1 MYKERSFIDYLQEIR
16 IRIIRIVLAVV
27 LVTILCMTLTI
38 NMFDFNGYKI
48 PFPYPDPSNNIA
60 IQVIITMKENLL
72 PENVTLIQVAPGQAF
87 FAQIYVAVI
96 LGIIMAMPFIVREFV
111 AFIGPG
117 LYQHEKATVKKVTIY
132 AIGLFAIGSLFSYF
146 IVVPYIL
153 EFLYIYGESIGIST
167 FFEITEFI
175 PFVMHLLIAFG
186 LSYQLPIIMWATTVS
201 EMVEPR
207 FWRNNLRYFIIIIAI
222 FSAIITPDGSGVTM
236 WFIAGP
242 MLLLYVLGIL
252 LIERKIKRVSPKLA

>member
-27 LVTILCMTLTI
+27 LVTILCTTLTI
-38 NMFDFNGYKI
+38 NVFDFNGYKI

-96 LGIIMAMPFIVREFV
+96 LGIIMTMPFIVREFV

-186 LSYQLPIIMWATTVS
+186 LSYQLPIIMWASTVS

>member
-16 IRIIRIVLAVV
+16 IRIFRIVLAVV
-27 LVTILCMTLTI
+27 LVTVLCMTLTI
-38 NMFDFNGYKI
+38 NMLDFNGYKI
-48 PFPYPDPSNNIA
+48 PLPYPDPSNNIA
-60 IQVIITMKENLL
+60 IQLIITMKENLL

-87 FAQIYVAVI
+87 FAQIYVAAI

-153 EFLYIYGESIGIST
+153 EFLYLYGESIGIST
-167 FFEITEFI
+167 FFEITEFV

-186 LSYQLPIIMWATTVS
+186 LSYQLPIIMWASTVS
-201 EMVEPR
+201 EIVEPR
-207 FWRNNLRYFIIIIAI
+207 FWRNNLRYVIIIIAI

-252 LIERKIKRVSPKLA
+252 LIERKTKRISPKLA

>member
-38 NMFDFNGYKI
+38 NIFDFNGYKI

-87 FAQIYVAVI
+87 FAQIYVAVV

>member
-27 LVTILCMTLTI
+27 LVTVLCMTLTI
-38 NMFDFNGYKI
+38 NMLDFNGYKI

-60 IQVIITMKENLL
+60 IQLIITMKENLL
-72 PENVTLIQVAPGQAF
+72 PENVTLIQIAPGQAF
-87 FAQIYVAVI
+87 FAQIYVAAI
-96 LGIIMAMPFIVREFV
+96 LGIIMAMPFIIREFV

-146 IVVPYIL
+146 MVVPYIL
-153 EFLYIYGESIGIST
+153 EFLYLYGESIGIST
-167 FFEITEFI
+167 FFEITEFV

-186 LSYQLPIIMWATTVS
+186 LSYQFPIIMWASTVS

-207 FWRNNLRYFIIIIAI
+207 FWRNNLRYVIIIIAI

-252 LIERKIKRVSPKLA
+252 LIERKTKRISPKLA

>member
-1 MYKERSFIDYLQEIR
+1 MYKERSFINYLQEIR
-16 IRIIRIVLAVV
+16 TRIIRIVLAVV

-146 IVVPYIL
+146 MVVPYIL

-186 LSYQLPIIMWATTVS
+186 LSYQLPIIMWASTVS

-252 LIERKIKRVSPKLA
+252 LIERKIKRISPKLA

>member
-27 LVTILCMTLTI
+27 LVTVLCMTLTI
-38 NMFDFNGYKI
+38 NMLDFNGYKI

-60 IQVIITMKENLL
+60 IQLIITMKENLL

-87 FAQIYVAVI
+87 FAQIYVAAI

-146 IVVPYIL
+146 MVVPYIL
-153 EFLYIYGESIGIST
+153 EFLYLYGESIGIST
-167 FFEITEFI
+167 FFEITEFV

-186 LSYQLPIIMWATTVS
+186 LSYQLPIIMWASTVS

-207 FWRNNLRYFIIIIAI
+207 FWRNNLRYVIIIIAI

-252 LIERKIKRVSPKLA
+252 LIERKTKRISPKLA

>member
-27 LVTILCMTLTI
+27 LVTILCTTLTI

-117 LYQHEKATVKKVTIY
+117 LYQHEKTTVKKVTIY
-132 AIGLFAIGSLFSYF
+132 AIGL
-146 IVVPYIL
+146 
-153 EFLYIYGESIGIST
+153 
-167 FFEITEFI
+167 FEITEFI

-186 LSYQLPIIMWATTVS
+186 LAYQLPIIMWATTVS

-252 LIERKIKRVSPKLA
+252 LIER

>member
-117 LYQHEKATVKKVTIY
+117 LYQHEKTTVKKVTIY

-146 IVVPYIL
+146 MVVPYIL

-186 LSYQLPIIMWATTVS
+186 LSYQLPIIMWASTVS

-252 LIERKIKRVSPKLA
+252 LIERKIKRISPKLA

>member
-1 MYKERSFIDYLQEIR
+1 MYRERSFMDYLQEIR
-16 IRIIRIVLAVV
+16 IRIIRIVLAVAS
-27 LVTILCMTLTI
+27 VTILCMTLTI
-38 NMFDFNGYKI
+38 IKLNFNGYKI
-48 PFPYPDPSNNIA
+48 PFLYPDPSNNIA

-96 LGIIMAMPFIVREFV
+96 LGIILSMPFIVREFV

-117 LYQHEKATVKKVTIY
+117 LYQHEKSTIKKITIY
-132 AIGLFAIGSLFSYF
+132 AVGLFAIGSLFSYF

-153 EFLYIYGESIGIST
+153 EFLYLYGESIGIST
-167 FFEITEFI
+167 FFEITEFV

-186 LSYQLPIIMWATTVS
+186 LSYQLPIIMWASTVS

-207 FWRNNLRYFIIIIAI
+207 FWRDNLRYFIIIIAI

-242 MLLLYVLGIL
+242 MLLLYVLGII
-252 LIERKIKRVSPKLA
+252 LIERKIKRIPPKLT

>member
-27 LVTILCMTLTI
+27 LVTVLCMTLTI
-38 NMFDFNGYKI
+38 NMLDFNGYKI
-48 PFPYPDPSNNIA
+48 PFPYPDPSNNKA
-60 IQVIITMKENLL
+60 IQIIITMKENLL

-87 FAQIYVAVI
+87 FAQIYVAAI
-96 LGIIMAMPFIVREFV
+96 LGIIMAMPFIIREFV

-146 IVVPYIL
+146 MVVPYIL
-153 EFLYIYGESIGIST
+153 EFLYLYGESIGIST
-167 FFEITEFI
+167 FFEITEFV

-186 LSYQLPIIMWATTVS
+186 LSYQLPIIMWASTVS
-201 EMVEPR
+201 GMVEPR
-207 FWRNNLRYFIIIIAI
+207 FWRNNLRYVIIIIAI

-242 MLLLYVLGIL
+242 MLLLYMLGIL
-252 LIERKIKRVSPKLA
+252 LIERKIKRISPKLA

>member
-16 IRIIRIVLAVV
+16 IRIFRIVLAVV
-27 LVTILCMTLTI
+27 LVTVLCMTLTI
-38 NMFDFNGYKI
+38 NMLDFNGYKI

-87 FAQIYVAVI
+87 FAQIYVAAI

-146 IVVPYIL
+146 MVVPYIL
-153 EFLYIYGESIGIST
+153 EFLYLYGESIGIST
-167 FFEITEFI
+167 FFEITEFV

-186 LSYQLPIIMWATTVS
+186 LSYQLPIIMWASTVS

-207 FWRNNLRYFIIIIAI
+207 FWRNNLRYVIIIIAI

-252 LIERKIKRVSPKLA
+252 LIERKTKRISPKLA

>member
-16 IRIIRIVLAVV
+16 IRIFRIVLAVV
-27 LVTILCMTLTI
+27 LVTVLCMTLTI
-38 NMFDFNGYKI
+38 NMLDFNGYKI
-48 PFPYPDPSNNIA
+48 PLPYPDPSNNIA
-60 IQVIITMKENLL
+60 IQLIITMKENLL

-87 FAQIYVAVI
+87 FAQIYVAAI

-153 EFLYIYGESIGIST
+153 EFLYLYGESIGIST
-167 FFEITEFI
+167 FFEITEFV

-186 LSYQLPIIMWATTVS
+186 LSYQLPIIMWASTVS
-201 EMVEPR
+201 EIVEPG
-207 FWRNNLRYFIIIIAI
+207 FWRNNLRYVIIIIAI

-252 LIERKIKRVSPKLA
+252 LIERKTKRISPKLA

>member
-146 IVVPYIL
+146 IVVPYIF

>member
-27 LVTILCMTLTI
+27 LVTVLCMTLTI
-38 NMFDFNGYKI
+38 NMLDFNGYKI

-60 IQVIITMKENLL
+60 IQLIITMKENLL

-87 FAQIYVAVI
+87 FAQIYVAAI
-96 LGIIMAMPFIVREFV
+96 LGIIMAMPFIIREFV

-146 IVVPYIL
+146 MVVPYIL
-153 EFLYIYGESIGIST
+153 EFLYLYGESIGIST
-167 FFEITEFI
+167 FFEITEFV

-186 LSYQLPIIMWATTVS
+186 LSYQFPIIMWASTVS

-207 FWRNNLRYFIIIIAI
+207 FWRNNLRYVIIIIAI

-252 LIERKIKRVSPKLA
+252 LIERKTKRISPKLA

>member
-1 MYKERSFIDYLQEIR
+1 MYKESSFIDYLQEIR

-186 LSYQLPIIMWATTVS
+186 LSYQLPIIMWASTVS
-201 EMVEPR
+201 EMVKPR

-252 LIERKIKRVSPKLA
+252 LIERKIKRISPKLA

>member
-27 LVTILCMTLTI
+27 LVTVLCMTLTI
-38 NMFDFNGYKI
+38 NMLDFNGYKI

-60 IQVIITMKENLL
+60 IQLIITMKENLL

-87 FAQIYVAVI
+87 FAQIYVAAI
-96 LGIIMAMPFIVREFV
+96 LGIIMAMPFIIREFV

-146 IVVPYIL
+146 MVVPYIL
-153 EFLYIYGESIGIST
+153 EFLYLYGESIGIST
-167 FFEITEFI
+167 FFEITEFV

-186 LSYQLPIIMWATTVS
+186 LSYQLPIIMWASTVS
-201 EMVEPR
+201 EMVEPG
-207 FWRNNLRYFIIIIAI
+207 FWRNNLRYVIIIIAI

-252 LIERKIKRVSPKLA
+252 LIERKIKRISPKLA

>member
-27 LVTILCMTLTI
+27 LVTILCMILTI

-96 LGIIMAMPFIVREFV
+96 LGIIMTMPFIVREFV

-186 LSYQLPIIMWATTVS
+186 LAYQLPIIMWASTVS

>member
-16 IRIIRIVLAVV
+16 IRIFRIALAVV
-27 LVTILCMTLTI
+27 LVTVLCMTLTI
-38 NMFDFNGYKI
+38 NMLDFNGYKI
-48 PFPYPDPSNNIA
+48 PFPYPDPSNNMA

-87 FAQIYVAVI
+87 FAQIYVAAI

-153 EFLYIYGESIGIST
+153 EFLYLYGESIGIST
-167 FFEITEFI
+167 FFEITEFV

-207 FWRNNLRYFIIIIAI
+207 FWRNNLRYVIIIIAI

-252 LIERKIKRVSPKLA
+252 LIERKIKRISPKLA

>member
-16 IRIIRIVLAVV
+16 IRIFRIVLAVV
-27 LVTILCMTLTI
+27 LVTVLCMTLTI
-38 NMFDFNGYKI
+38 NMLDFNGYKI

-87 FAQIYVAVI
+87 FAQIYVAAI
-96 LGIIMAMPFIVREFV
+96 LGIIMAMPFIGREFV

-117 LYQHEKATVKKVTIY
+117 LYQHEKAIVKKVTIY

-153 EFLYIYGESIGIST
+153 EFLYLYGESIGIST
-167 FFEITEFI
+167 FFEITEFV

-186 LSYQLPIIMWATTVS
+186 LSYQLPIIMWASTVS
-201 EMVEPR
+201 EIVEPG
-207 FWRNNLRYFIIIIAI
+207 FWRNNLRYVIIIIAI

-252 LIERKIKRVSPKLA
+252 LIERKTKRISPKLA

>member
-146 IVVPYIL
+146 IVVPYVL

-186 LSYQLPIIMWATTVS
+186 LSYQLPIIMWASTVS
-201 EMVEPR
+201 EMVKPR

-252 LIERKIKRVSPKLA
+252 LIERKIKRISPKLA

>member
-146 IVVPYIL
+146 MVVPYIL

-186 LSYQLPIIMWATTVS
+186 LSYQLPIIMWASTVS

>member
-27 LVTILCMTLTI
+27 LATILCMTLTI
-38 NMFDFNGYKI
+38 NMFDFNRYKI

-96 LGIIMAMPFIVREFV
+96 LGIIMTMPFIVREFV

-201 EMVEPR
+201 EIVEPR

>member
-117 LYQHEKATVKKVTIY
+117 LYQHEKTTVKKVTIY

-186 LSYQLPIIMWATTVS
+186 LSYQLPIIMWASTVS

>member
-186 LSYQLPIIMWATTVS
+186 LSYQLPIIMWASTVS

>member
-186 LSYQLPIIMWATTVS
+186 LSYQLPIIMWASTVS
-201 EMVEPR
+201 ELVEPR

>member
-146 IVVPYIL
+146 MVVPYIL

-186 LSYQLPIIMWATTVS
+186 LSYQLPIIMWASTVS

-252 LIERKIKRVSPKLA
+252 LIERKIKRISPKLA

>member
-96 LGIIMAMPFIVREFV
+96 LGIIMTMPFIVREFV

-117 LYQHEKATVKKVTIY
+117 LYQHEKATVKKVIIY

-175 PFVMHLLIAFG
+175 PFVMHLLTAFG
-186 LSYQLPIIMWATTVS
+186 LSYQLPIIMWASTVS

>member
-16 IRIIRIVLAVV
+16 IRIFRIALAVV
-27 LVTILCMTLTI
+27 LVTVLCMTLTI
-38 NMFDFNGYKI
+38 NMLDFNGYKI
-48 PFPYPDPSNNIA
+48 PFPYPDPSNNMA

-87 FAQIYVAVI
+87 FAQIYVAAI

-153 EFLYIYGESIGIST
+153 EFLYLYGESIGIST
-167 FFEITEFI
+167 FFEITEFV

-207 FWRNNLRYFIIIIAI
+207 FWRNNLRYVIIIIAI

-242 MLLLYVLGIL
+242 MPLLYVLGIL
-252 LIERKIKRVSPKLA
+252 LIERKIKRISPKLA

>member
-27 LVTILCMTLTI
+27 LVTVLCMTLTI
-38 NMFDFNGYKI
+38 NMLDFNGYKI

-60 IQVIITMKENLL
+60 IQLIITMKENLL

-87 FAQIYVAVI
+87 FAQIYVAAI
-96 LGIIMAMPFIVREFV
+96 LGIIMAMPFIIREFV

-146 IVVPYIL
+146 MVVPYIL
-153 EFLYIYGESIGIST
+153 EFLYLYGESIGIST
-167 FFEITEFI
+167 FFEITEFV

-186 LSYQLPIIMWATTVS
+186 LSYQLPIIMWASTVS

-207 FWRNNLRYFIIIIAI
+207 FWRNNLRYVIIIIAI

-252 LIERKIKRVSPKLA
+252 LIERKTKRISPKLA

>member
-16 IRIIRIVLAVV
+16 IRIFRIVLAVV
-27 LVTILCMTLTI
+27 LVTVLCMTLTI
-38 NMFDFNGYKI
+38 NMLDFNGYKI
-48 PFPYPDPSNNIA
+48 PLPYPDPSNNIA
-60 IQVIITMKENLL
+60 IQLIITMKENLL

-87 FAQIYVAVI
+87 FAQIYVAAI

-153 EFLYIYGESIGIST
+153 EFLYLYGESIGIST
-167 FFEITEFI
+167 FFEITEFV

-186 LSYQLPIIMWATTVS
+186 LSYQLPIIMWASTVS
-201 EMVEPR
+201 EIVEPR
-207 FWRNNLRYFIIIIAI
+207 FWRNNLRYVIIIIAI
-222 FSAIITPDGSGVTM
+222 FSAIITPDGSGITM

-252 LIERKIKRVSPKLA
+252 LIERKTKRISPKLA

>member
-38 NMFDFNGYKI
+38 NIFDFNGYKI

>member
-16 IRIIRIVLAVV
+16 TRIIRIILAVV
-27 LVTILCMTLTI
+27 LVTVLCMTLTI
-38 NMFDFNGYKI
+38 NMLDFNGYKI

-87 FAQIYVAVI
+87 FAQIYVAAI
-96 LGIIMAMPFIVREFV
+96 LGIIMAMPFIIREFV

-146 IVVPYIL
+146 MVVPYIL
-153 EFLYIYGESIGIST
+153 EFLYLYGESIGIST
-167 FFEITEFI
+167 FFEITEFV

-186 LSYQLPIIMWATTVS
+186 LSYQLPIIMWASTVS

-207 FWRNNLRYFIIIIAI
+207 FWRNNLRYVIIIIAI

-252 LIERKIKRVSPKLA
+252 LIERKIKRISPKLA

>member
-186 LSYQLPIIMWATTVS
+186 LSYQLPIIMWASTVS
-201 EMVEPR
+201 EMVKPR

-252 LIERKIKRVSPKLA
+252 LIERKIKRISPKLA

>member
-16 IRIIRIVLAVV
+16 IRIFRIALAVV
-27 LVTILCMTLTI
+27 LVTVLCMTLTI
-38 NMFDFNGYKI
+38 NMLDFNGYKI
-48 PFPYPDPSNNIA
+48 PLPYPDPSNNIA
-60 IQVIITMKENLL
+60 IQLIITMKENLL

-87 FAQIYVAVI
+87 FAQIYVAAI

-153 EFLYIYGESIGIST
+153 EFLYLYGESIGIST
-167 FFEITEFI
+167 FFEITEFV

-186 LSYQLPIIMWATTVS
+186 LSYQLPIIMWASTVS
-201 EMVEPR
+201 EIVEPR
-207 FWRNNLRYFIIIIAI
+207 FWRNNLRYVIIIIAI

-252 LIERKIKRVSPKLA
+252 LIERKTKRISPKLA